1 MSCENYCPEFH
12 NQNDNDEYDSPD
24 SDYEVQSLPS
34 SDSEDILTEGERVL
48 TEGERCLNEI
58 NDACDKEVKKVN
70 KYENDKNFKSINTK
84 GFEKLSNDERILKV
98 AKAVK
103 ESGGVSVE
111 NILELQ
117 QLIRLIMATPNLEG
131 FETYPINETL
141 KLLEM
146 IIYHANCHI
155 NSLNI

>member
-24 SDYEVQSLPS
+24 SDYEVESVPS
-34 SDSEDILTEGERVL
+34 SDSENENV
-48 TEGERCLNEI
+48 LNEI
-58 NDACDKEVKKVN
+58 KEACDKEVAKVN
-70 KYENDKNFKSINTK
+70 KYEKDKNFKAINTEDFK
-84 GFEKLSNDERILKV
+84 NLSNDERILKV
-98 AKAVK
+98 AKAIK
-103 ESGGVSVE
+103 ESGGISVE

-117 QLIRLIMATPNLEG
+117 QLIRLIMATPNIEG
-131 FETYPINETL
+131 FEKYPINETL